1 MKKYLIILFV
11 LLGFYGFSQQKI
23 RGVVYENTEDD
34 KNLPL
39 LGVNVLWEGT
49 TEGTQTDI
57 NGKFELDYRENAQ
70 LVFSFVGMRTETV
83 AVTRGQEL
91 TVILYPDNMIEAIV
105 IERKKAN
112 LSRNKASALNV
123 TTISSG
129 ELLKAA
135 CCNLSEA
142 FETNPSIDVNFSD
155 AVTGNKQIRML
166 GLNSPYILIAE
177 ENIPAVRGASQ
188 ATGLNFIPGTWVES
202 IQVTKGAG
210 SVVNGYESISGQI
223 NYELLKPMNDIPLF
237 VNAYAST
244 DSRYELNTHIN
255 KKVSDKWATTL
266 FLHGNTRTSEKDMN
280 HDHFLDNPLGKQI
293 NVLNRWQYTN
303 AEKGWVSFLNLRY
316 MNDEKQS
323 GSVYFD
329 KDRDKLT
336 TNYWGSEILT
346 EKMDASAKVGYVFPD
361 APWKSFG
368 FQNSFNSHNQDSYF
382 GLREFNIH
390 QKSFYSNLIYNSI
403 LSNTLHKFSTGLNF
417 TYDGYDVQVDN
428 LSGTTMTDFSRKDNS
443 VGTFF
448 EYTYDNN
455 DDFSLVAGV
464 RLDNHN
470 RLGTFVTPRIHTRY
484 TPWAG
489 GTLKA
494 SVGRGVRSANIF
506 AENQHL
512 FASSREFKILNTGG
526 KIYGLDPEVAWN
538 YGVSVM
544 QNFKLFG
551 KNAEVIADFY
561 RTDFENQ
568 VVVDLYANPQEVL
581 FYNLD
586 GSSFANSFQLEF
598 NYEITH
604 HFNIRTAYKYYDI
617 QTDYLNGRD
626 SKPLQAKHRFFANIG
641 YETHVTDKGKQWKF
655 DWTMNVLGKQKL
667 PYTGSNPLAYQARE
681 FSETLTLMNAQ
692 VTHSFSPVFEVY
704 VGGENITN
712 YQQDNAIIDAHNPF
726 GTYFDSSMIYGPVFG
741 SMYYVGLRF
750 KIDK

>member
-91 TVILYPDNMIEAIV
+91 TVTLYPDNMIESIV
-105 IERKKAN
+105 IERKKAS
-112 LSRNKASALNV
+112 LSRNKVSALNV
-123 TTISSG
+123 TNISSS

-417 TYDGYDVQVDN
+417 TYDGYDEQVDN
-428 LSGTTMTDFSRKDNS
+428 LSGNTMTDFSRKDNS
-443 VGTFF
+443 IGTFF

-484 TPWAG
+484 TPWTG

-586 GSSFANSFQLEF
+586 GSSFANSFQLEL

-626 SKPLQAKHRFFANIG
+626 IKPLQAKHRFFTNVG
-641 YETHVTDKGKQWKF
+641 YETHVSDKGKQWKF

-667 PYTGSNPLAYQARE
+667 PYTDSNPLAYQARE

>member
-91 TVILYPDNMIEAIV
+91 TVTLYPDNMIESIV

-112 LSRNKASALNV
+112 LSRNKASALNI

-417 TYDGYDVQVDN
+417 TYDGYDEQVDN

-443 VGTFF
+443 IGTFF

-494 SVGRGVRSANIF
+494 SIGRGVRSANIF

-586 GSSFANSFQLEF
+586 GSSFANSFQLEL

-626 SKPLQAKHRFFANIG
+626 IKPLQAKHRFFTNVG
-641 YETHVTDKGKQWKF
+641 YETHVSDKGKQWKF
-655 DWTMNVLGKQKL
+655 DWTMNVLGNQKL
-667 PYTGSNPLAYQARE
+667 PYTDSNPLAYQARE

-712 YQQDNAIIDAHNPF
+712 YQQDNAIIDAHSPF